1 MHRFALLSLLLACA
15 NSHAATLNIISA
27 DSRADAPLA
36 VSVSGMRPT
45 DVVELR
51 LAMRDSKGTRW
62 RSNAL
67 YRADLEGR
75 VDPSTTAAEAGSYTG
90 VDQTGLFWSMK
101 PDGPG
106 RPSPFPVK
114 RRDGDLRFEP
124 AIFTLDMVIEGK
136 VAETTELRRWIDGE
150 DVSAFTVESPG
161 LVANIYAPRGVLTD
175 GRRHPVVITLGGSEG
190 GIESAN
196 MYAAWLASHGF
207 LAMSVAYYRMPGLP
221 KDLVRVPI
229 DPVSVAVDWL
239 EEQRYVDASGI
250 GVLGGSWGGTIA
262 MAAASHDQRLRA
274 VVSIVGSPAPFR
286 GIRRDIAPADF
297 RAVDEPGLT
306 LKGKDLPFLPYRED
320 SRWLDVEDA
329 TAQSALKSAMLPI
342 ENINGPLMLVAAG
355 DDRLGFS
362 GEMAAVASRYLA
374 KHHRDKLDEI
384 VYFSDAGHLISP
396 FWQPTSYRHDLGP
409 YLQVGGTPTG
419 YARADR
425 EGGAAVIRFLRSA
438 LKSDRDSLPASK

>member
-1 MHRFALLSLLLACA
+1 MRRFALLLLFFGVCA
-15 NSHAATLNIISA
+15 NSYAATLNIMSV
-27 DSRADAPLA
+27 DSRADVPLG
-36 VSVSGMRPT
+36 VSISGMRPT
-45 DVVELR
+45 EVVELR
-51 LAMRDSKGTRW
+51 LAMQDSKGTSW
-62 RSNAL
+62 RSNAV

-90 VDQTGLFWSMK
+90 IDQTGLFWSMK

-106 RPSPFPVK
+106 RASPFPTK
-114 RRDGDLRFEP
+114 RKDGDLRFAP
-124 AIFTLDMVIEGK
+124 AEFTLEMVIDGK
-136 VAETTELRRWIDGE
+136 VAKTAKLRRWIDGE
-150 DVSAFTVESPG
+150 GISAFTVRPPG
-161 LVANIYAPRGVLTD
+161 LVANIYAPRGALTD

-190 GIESAN
+190 GIESAD

-239 EEQRYVDASGI
+239 QEQSYVDASEI

-262 MAAASHDQRLRA
+262 MAAASHDQRLHA

-306 LKGKDLPFLPYRED
+306 WKGKDLPFLPYLED
-320 SRWLDVEDA
+320 SRWLDEADA
-329 TAQSALKSAMLPI
+329 TAQSALKAAMLPI
-342 ENINGPLMLVAAG
+342 EKINGPLMLLAAG
-355 DDRLGFS
+355 DDRLGLS
-362 GEMAAVASRYLA
+362 GEMAAVANRYLK
-374 KHHRDKLDEI
+374 KHHRDEPDEI

-396 FWQPTSYRHDLGP
+396 LWQPTTYRHDLGP
-409 YLQVGGTPTG
+409 HLQVGGTPTG

-438 LKSDRDSLPASK
+438 LKK

>member
-1 MHRFALLSLLLACA
+1 MRRFALLSLLLACA
-15 NSHAATLNIISA
+15 NSYAATLNIISA
-27 DSRADAPLA
+27 DSRADAPLG
-36 VSVSGMRPT
+36 VSVSGVRPT

-62 RSNAL
+62 RSNAV

-106 RPSPFPVK
+106 RPSPFPIK

-124 AIFTLDMVIEGK
+124 AIFTLEMVIEGN
-136 VAETTELRRWIDGE
+136 VAETVELRRWIDGE

-207 LAMSVAYYRMPGLP
+207 LAMSVAYYRMPGFP

-239 EEQRYVDASGI
+239 EEQSYVDASGI

-274 VVSIVGSPAPFR
+274 VVSIV
-286 GIRRDIAPADF
+286 
-297 RAVDEPGLT
+297 
-306 LKGKDLPFLPYRED
+306 
-320 SRWLDVEDA
+320 
-329 TAQSALKSAMLPI
+329 
-342 ENINGPLMLVAAG
+342 
-355 DDRLGFS
+355 
-362 GEMAAVASRYLA
+362 
-374 KHHRDKLDEI
+374 
-384 VYFSDAGHLISP
+384 
-396 FWQPTSYRHDLGP
+396 
-409 YLQVGGTPTG
+409 
-419 YARADR
+419 
-425 EGGAAVIRFLRSA
+425 
-438 LKSDRDSLPASK
+438 